1 MRVPALR
8 HLIVTADDFGLDLAI
23 NEAVEQA
30 FDAGSLTAA
39 SLMVGQSAAADAV
52 ARARRLPG
60 LRVGLHVT
68 LTGGARPLLPPQ
80 RVPDLVDADGRLPT
94 RLAAF
99 GVRLAA
105 SAAARRQAEQEIR
118 AQFQWFADSGLPLDH
133 ANAHQHYHMHPF
145 VLDAMLRI
153 GAGFGLRAVRVPF
166 EPLWL
171 ARAVPAS
178 AGHAGRLGALGWAAG
193 TARMRRRIRR
203 AGMACNDYLF
213 GLRCSGRL
221 DASALCR
228 AVDELRPGIV
238 EMYLHPATRNG
249 PAELAAGVGSHARGE
264 FEALIH
270 AATRAHVRALAAS
283 AGGSLGGYLDIPGP
297 GAAGAAAA

>member
-1 MRVPALR
+1 
-8 HLIVTADDFGLDLAI
+8 
-23 NEAVEQA
+23 
-30 FDAGSLTAA
+30 
-39 SLMVGQSAAADAV
+39 MVGQPAAADAV

-80 RVPDLVDADGRLPT
+80 RLPDLVDADGRLPT

-99 GVRLAA
+99 GWRLATR
-105 SAAARRQAEQEIR
+105 AAARRQAEHEIR

-145 VLDAMLRI
+145 VLDAILRI

-178 AGHAGRLGALGWAAG
+178 APRAGWLAALGWAAG
-193 TARMRRRIRR
+193 TGRMRRRIRR
-203 AGMACNDYLF
+203 AGLVCNDYLF
-213 GLRCSGRL
+213 GLRCTGRL
-221 DASALCR
+221 DASAICR
-228 AVDELRPGIV
+228 AVDELRPGVV
-238 EMYLHPATRNG
+238 ELYLHPATRNG
-249 PAELAAGVGSHARGE
+249 PFERAAGVGPNAAAE
-264 FEALIH
+264 LEALMH
-270 AATRAHVRALAAS
+270 VATRAHVRALGAS
-283 AGGSLGGYLDIPGP
+283 AGGSLGGYRDIPRAGLAQL
-297 GAAGAAAA
+297 GAPAA